1 MLNPHTT
8 LTTKLVLRTNW
19 WHRTSATSLKAYTCL
34 KATRF
39 LQLTLQ
45 ASNSSLNTL
54 IKGVSTSQLGPDSKC
69 TRITSTK
76 TKGRS
81 RVLVLTRN
89 MSSTTTKTCLVK
101 FLLRKTRNI
110 RNSMSK
116 SLRVLPIM
124 VRGTARLTKT
134 AVKMI
139 YNILMKEEM
148 FNLVAGTKTTHLGLL
163 SVMSRIDSYR
173 MKPNMRMDRISTKTN
188 PKTNRILIRI
198 ISAMVALRK
207 SYKISWS
214 KCSWWNQESFR
225 LEEES
230 KIMDIWEVQDPSVLL
245 MARK

>member
-1 MLNPHTT
+1 M
-8 LTTKLVLRTNW
+8 
-19 WHRTSATSLKAYTCL
+19 
-34 KATRF
+34 
-39 LQLTLQ
+39 
-45 ASNSSLNTL
+45 
-54 IKGVSTSQLGPDSKC
+54 STSQLGPDSKC

-76 TKGRS
+76 TEGRS

-89 MSSTTTKTCLVK
+89 MLSTTTKTCLVK

-110 RNSMSK
+110 RKANSMSK
-116 SLRVLPIM
+116 SLRVLLIM

-139 YNILMKEEM
+139 YNILMNEEM

-163 SVMSRIDSYR
+163 SVMSRTDSYR
-173 MKPNMRMDRISTKTN
+173 MKPNMRMDRISIKTN

-214 KCSWWNQESFR
+214 KCSWWNQESSR